1 VNQLNVALQSLIMKV
16 AFALTFIKGPKVAG
30 WVRDMGEFLDNL
42 DPIIDD
48 IPKVWEQF
56 LNNFTE
62 HFQDSTRENWACR
75 ELENLMLK
83 FSLVNEYISKFE
95 ELAHQVNYMARN
107 PKTQQMFLKGLP
119 RNILEDVIKA
129 GAPPTYQDLK

>member
-1 VNQLNVALQSLIMKV
+1 VNQLNMALQSLIMKV
-16 AFALTFIKGPKVAG
+16 AFAFTFIKGPKVAG

-62 HFQDSTRENWACR
+62 HFQDSTREN
-75 ELENLMLK
+75 
-83 FSLVNEYISKFE
+83 
-95 ELAHQVNYMARN
+95 
-107 PKTQQMFLKGLP
+107 
-119 RNILEDVIKA
+119 
-129 GAPPTYQDLK
+129 